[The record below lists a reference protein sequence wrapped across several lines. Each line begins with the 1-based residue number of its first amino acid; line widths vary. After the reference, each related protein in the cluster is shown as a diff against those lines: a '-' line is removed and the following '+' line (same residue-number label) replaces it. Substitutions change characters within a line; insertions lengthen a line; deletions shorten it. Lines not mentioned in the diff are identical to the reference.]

1 MILSRDFV
9 YSPLNLP
16 GHYQPKLSSWWQDTT
31 DKEVDSLYLEN
42 RRNLG
47 MLSFDAIYMGDGN
60 LHNFQVLLR
69 DEKHHNFYIMNQQ
82 KIYPR
87 KCSLVVDSRTEDSV
101 NSWSKVLRSNKTE
114 DMCFEFLVNRI
125 EGCDDEYENTLQS

>member
-1 MILSRDFV
+1 
-9 YSPLNLP
+9 
-16 GHYQPKLSSWWQDTT
+16 
-31 DKEVDSLYLEN
+31 
-42 RRNLG
+42 